1 MYSVQ
6 MWVIGVDW
14 YFEHPEC
21 FCAVGKWAFVRVA

>member
-21 FCAVGKWAFVRVA
+21 FCAVGKYGLLCA